1 MHGWKV
7 SHFTRALTK
16 DGWRTPTIADGSGFP
31 DLVLVKKGHPV
42 MFRELKTA
50 KGRLSLGQV
59 TWQESLLG
67 ARADY
72 AVIGDL
78 NEVIPAL
85 VAAIRARTSRS

>member
-72 AVIGDL
+72 AVWRPGDWPEIEKQL
-78 NEVIPAL
+78 SGEATWLP
-85 VAAIRARTSRS
+85 